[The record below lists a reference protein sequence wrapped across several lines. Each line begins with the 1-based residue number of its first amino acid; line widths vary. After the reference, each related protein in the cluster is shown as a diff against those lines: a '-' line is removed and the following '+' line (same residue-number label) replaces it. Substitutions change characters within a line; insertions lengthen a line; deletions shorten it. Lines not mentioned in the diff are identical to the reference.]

1 MDLEDL
7 FLTAKQ
13 AKLFVRQLKTILKR
27 FHKQSKGLVQSV
39 TWISWGKK
47 NQKKLGPKRAN
58 FNP

>member
-7 FLTAKQ
+7 CLTAKQ

-39 TWISWGKK
+39 T
-47 NQKKLGPKRAN
+47 
-58 FNP
+58 